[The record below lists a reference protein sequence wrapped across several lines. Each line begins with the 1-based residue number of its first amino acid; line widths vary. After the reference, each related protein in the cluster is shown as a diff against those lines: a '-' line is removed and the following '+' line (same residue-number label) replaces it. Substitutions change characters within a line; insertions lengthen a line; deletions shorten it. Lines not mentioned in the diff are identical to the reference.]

1 MLKFSQFLLEILL
14 PSERLHRV
22 DQAPPKAFG
31 PGARTYVQ
39 KKNKRTGAVISGQVR
54 GIQGNPRGLTGP
66 STERFKGVYAAKPKH
81 AAPYVIPHDVGWVH
95 HTGPSG
101 KTSIT
106 INHNDLEKVQNARP
120 TVSEFHPAHFKQIND
135 TEYISKTGHGLV
147 RPISQRE
154 VNPIEH
160 LAKYGI
166 KLRTTTNNL
175 ASHMLELEKQGHT
188 IHGAEG
194 I

>member
-31 PGARTYVQ
+31 PGARTYAQ
-39 KKNKRTGAVISGQVR
+39 NINDRTGSVTSGQVR
-54 GIQGNPRGLTGP
+54 NIQGNPRGLTGP
-66 STERFKGVYAAKPKH
+66 GTERFKGVYAAKPEH
-81 AAPYVIPHDVGWVH
+81 AAPYVIPRDVQWVH
-95 HTGPSG
+95 HTDTSG

-106 INHNDLEKVQNARP
+106 IHHNDLEKVQNARP
-120 TVSEFHPAHFKQIND
+120 TVSEFHPTNFKPINN
-135 TEYISKTGHGLV
+135 TEYISKTGQGLV
-147 RPISQRE
+147 RPISQRK
-154 VNPIEH
+154 VNPIKH
-160 LAKYGI
+160 LAQHGI
-166 KLRTTTNNL
+166 ELRTTTKDL
-175 ASHMLELEKQGHT
+175 TTHMSELENQGHT